1 MISSSFLVSF
11 FWSIIF
17 TELPTPGSPLL
28 SECDSFKVSYQL
40 QATGNTHSLDIVVEG
55 GKDLIRVILTKEA
68 GPVISDNKFEERH
81 FASLKKGT
89 YYCTVIDANNCKKN
103 LEITI
108 P

>member
-1 MISSSFLVSF
+1 MSSSSFLVSF

-17 TELPTPGSPLL
+17 TWPHPIGSPLL
-28 SECDSFKVSYQL
+28 NECDSFKVSYQL
-40 QATGNTHSLDIVVEG
+40 QATGNTHTLDIVVEG
-55 GKDLIRVILTKEA
+55 GKDPIKVILTKEA
-68 GPVISDNKFEERH
+68 GPVISGNKFEERH
-81 FASLKKGT
+81 FISLKIGT